1 LGPPASGPRGEG
13 PLPALAACLDHPS
26 RNDACEDR
34 RLGLSPFPGQ
44 RMAVVRT
51 LATHEVVQLVYP
63 RPITERDEL
72 GIAVGHAID
81 SALSRYSHESVQGL
95 RPTASSMNRFAA
107 EDLAEQLSDVHR
119 ALSPE
124 ERGSVQGQIAAV
136 LQAFRHSEVFGLRR
150 PRTRLIV
157 IDEAVGIYAQPDYW
171 DGKSRFYEM
180 KSYRA
185 FPPHPDVA
193 LQLKMFQLAFPG
205 FGAYLLSIDRR
216 ATPVTTLLSPIP
228 PLTVEESSEVLR
240 SALRWALE
248 RGIEKVLEYVDSP
261 IVRYSTSTAR

>member
-1 LGPPASGPRGEG
+1 
-13 PLPALAACLDHPS
+13 
-26 RNDACEDR
+26 
-34 RLGLSPFPGQ
+34 
-44 RMAVVRT
+44 MAVVRT

-185 FPPHPDVA
+185 LPPHPDVA

-205 FGAYLLSIDRR
+205 FGAYLLSIDRH